1 MSGPA
6 QAWARS
12 FARRVPR
19 QFLHAAEL
27 QLKHPRTGAV
37 LRLTSA
43 LPPDLAAAAEWA
55 RGSESA
61 GPTEATLG

>member
-1 MSGPA
+1 MTGRA

-12 FARRVPR
+12 YARRVPR
-19 QFLHAAEL
+19 QVLHAAEL
-27 QLKHPRTGAV
+27 QLNHPRTGAV

-55 RGSESA
+55 RGSEGA
-61 GPTEATLG
+61 GRTEATLG